1 MLRSKLTLLPLAVL
15 SLFLV
20 AESASAQASTTRG
33 FTVGLHFGGTS
44 LRVEGDDIERS
55 SGGGGGIYVGYGVNR
70 RFTIFAQADGAR
82 FDEQDTGDIEG
93 EWTLGH
99 FDLGVRFN
107 FANSLRRWVPFLQ
120 GALGYRTVTVSDP
133 VVNDNLVSEASFSGA
148 GLTLG
153 GGVDFYLSES
163 WALDLQL
170 LWTGGEFTTVT
181 VDNVSVSGLD
191 VDANSSRIN
200 LGVSWW
206 P

>member
-1 MLRSKLTLLPLAVL
+1 M
-15 SLFLV
+15 
-20 AESASAQASTTRG
+20 
-33 FTVGLHFGGTS
+33 
-44 LRVEGDDIERS
+44 
-55 SGGGGGIYVGYGVNR
+55 
-70 RFTIFAQADGAR
+70 
-82 FDEQDTGDIEG
+82 
-93 EWTLGH
+93 
-99 FDLGVRFN
+99 
-107 FANSLRRWVPFLQ
+107 
-120 GALGYRTVTVSDP
+120 TVSDP